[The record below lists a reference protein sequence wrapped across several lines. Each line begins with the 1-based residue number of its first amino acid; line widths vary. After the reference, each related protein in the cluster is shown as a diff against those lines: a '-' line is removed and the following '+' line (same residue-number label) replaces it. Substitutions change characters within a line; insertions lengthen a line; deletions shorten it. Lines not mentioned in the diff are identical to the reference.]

1 MPTPTRI
8 ILETEYGTRN
18 FLKILETGK
27 GDLIISPRGVRHSV
41 SANEYQSSD
50 IRESEAVVINITIHP
65 NLKSEIGSI
74 SVNIKDKKYG
84 AEMKRVVGLLGVKE
98 DIRMYPILA
107 SVGRNLSVPR
117 LNYDQENPPKGASF
131 ELWEGNGIRLKSD
144 SLAYVLAVCN
154 KDLVIN
160 FPEDFPRNVKFFK
173 FKHMKLVLFYWLFNQ
188 PTKLRGTSLRID
200 TQGEY
205 IPGMEPHEL
214 LNLTNDLTMAHLSHY
229 EHFENL

>member
-1 MPTPTRI
+1 MPTPTRV
-8 ILETEYGTRN
+8 ILETEFGTRN

-27 GDLIISPRGVRHSV
+27 GDLIISPRGMRHSV
-41 SANEYQSSD
+41 SVGEYQSSE
-50 IRESEAVVINITIHP
+50 INESEAVVTNITIHP

-74 SVNIKDKKYG
+74 SVNIKDKKHG
-84 AEMKRVVGLLGVKE
+84 AEIKRVVGLLGVKE
-98 DIRMYPILA
+98 NIRVYPILA

-117 LNYDQENPPKGASF
+117 LDYDKRNAPKGGSF
-131 ELWEGNGIRLKSD
+131 ELWEDNGIKLKSD

-154 KDLVIN
+154 KDLDIN

-173 FKHMKLVLFYWLFNQ
+173 FKHLKLVLFYWLFNQ

-200 TQGEY
+200 TLGEY

-214 LNLTNDLTMAHLSHY
+214 LNLTNDLTMEHLSHY
-229 EHFENL
+229 ENFENL